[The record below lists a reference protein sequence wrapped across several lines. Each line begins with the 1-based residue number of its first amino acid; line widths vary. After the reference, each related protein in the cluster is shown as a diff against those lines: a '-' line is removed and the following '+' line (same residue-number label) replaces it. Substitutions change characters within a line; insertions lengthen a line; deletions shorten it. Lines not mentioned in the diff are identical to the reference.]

1 MRRAKC
7 RERIRILSLVI
18 ALVLLPT
25 MMFAIPESGKKVTL
39 NLESVT
45 VKEFFDAL
53 RQQTGLSFVYNTEQT
68 KTLKPITIHVKDE
81 TVDNVLRTV
90 LNGTGLTYSME
101 RDIVTISK
109 TEQQSNKRIATGIVS
124 DEEGQPLPGVNV
136 IISDLQ
142 RFAITDN
149 NGKYNIEIPFNTAC
163 TITFSY
169 IGMSTQQI
177 MINSGR
183 NDVRRNITLKS
194 DTKLDEVVVTGIYTR
209 KAESFTG
216 SATTISNKDLMRV
229 GNQNVFQS
237 LKNLDP
243 TLYIADNFNMGSDP
257 NTTPNM
263 SMRGTSSFPTTETNS
278 LKSNYQNQPNQ
289 PLFILDGFETTAE
302 TVMDMDMNR
311 IESITILKDA
321 SAKALYGSKAAN
333 GVIVIETKR
342 LTGNQQ
348 RVTYNGSISLEIP
361 DLTSYDLCNAWEKL
375 EAERLDGVYHSDD
388 NVIQE
393 GLTRLYNE
401 RKKNV
406 MEGLD
411 TYWLSK
417 PLRTGIG
424 HKHNLNIEL
433 GDSQN
438 LRAIIDVTYNQVTG
452 VMKGSDRR
460 NISGDFNISYRR
472 KNLIF
477 KNILS
482 ILVNKSNDS
491 PYGSYSEYSR
501 MNPYWAATDKNGN
514 LLRWV
519 EFPDNI
525 QTRVA
530 NPLYNATIGTSFT
543 SNYLRFTNNFY
554 AEWYITPTWK
564 ATVRLGI
571 SQQRDKADDFYPANH
586 SMFKDYTAEETLIKR
601 GKYILENGESNSISS
616 DLNINYNKLIGK
628 HTIFANAGFFI
639 SEDKSS
645 AYQHT
650 AEGFGN
656 NQIADITFARQYA
669 EGVTPIG
676 YSSINRQASF
686 LLAASYD
693 YDNRYLAD
701 ATIRESASSLYG
713 SDNRWANSW
722 SFGVGWNLHNEAFI
736 KNLAWL
742 KQFKLRASVGLT
754 GNQNFDTNAALAT
767 YKYYTGISYGGFTG
781 AYLSNMPNPKLKWE
795 QKKDYNIGFDMRIAK
810 LSLTFDYYS
819 ADTKNMLTNVSIPT
833 STGFAIVKDNLGL
846 VRNSGVE
853 TKANY
858 TVWQNKKGFFNVY
871 GTFTYTKNKIIRLSE
886 SMRAYNE
893 KMMKMAE
900 KADQSAPVLMYQDGL
915 SMNTIWAVPSA
926 GIDPQSGNE
935 IYIKKDGSYT
945 YKYSANDMVAAGDA
959 TPKYRGTAGF
969 TAEYNGFGLSA
980 TVSYLAGCQ
989 MYNSTLVDRVENAD
1003 ITYNVDRRLLQG
1015 RWTTPGQQTQYKKFN
1030 SSTRTRATTRFVQDR
1045 KELKLSS
1052 ISAYYEFPSSIYQK
1066 LYMERLRLS
1075 FYINDIATFSSI
1087 KVERGLNYPFAR
1099 TMSFSLNATF

>member
-945 YKYSANDMVAAGDA
+945 YKYSANDMAAAGDA

-1045 KELKLSS
+1045 KELNLSS

>member
-1 MRRAKC
+1 MRKTKS
-7 RERIRILSLVI
+7 RERVRILSLVM
-18 ALVLLPT
+18 ALLLLPT
-25 MMFAIPESGKKVTL
+25 MMYAIPESGKNVTL

-68 KTLKPITIHVKDE
+68 KSLKPITIHVKNE
-81 TVDNVLRTV
+81 TVDNVLRIV

-109 TEQQSNKRIATGIVS
+109 VEQQGNKRIATGIVS
-124 DEEGQPLPGVNV
+124 DEEGYPLPGVNV
-136 IISDLQ
+136 VISDLQ

-149 NGKYNIEIPFNTAC
+149 NGKFSIEVPQHTPC

-169 IGMSTQQI
+169 IGMSTQQV

-183 NDVRRNITLKS
+183 NDVRKNITLKS

-257 NTTPNM
+257 NTTPSM
-263 SMRGTSSFPTTETNS
+263 SMRGTSSFPTTETSS

-348 RVTYNGSISLEIP
+348 RVTYNGSISLEMP

-375 EAERLDGVYHSDD
+375 EAERLDGVYTHDD
-388 NVIQE
+388 NVNQE
-393 GLTRLYNE
+393 ELTRLYNE

-460 NISGDFNISYRR
+460 NISGDFNISYRH

-530 NPLYNATIGTSFT
+530 NPMYNATIGTSFT

-554 AEWYITPTWK
+554 AEWYITPAWK

-586 SMFKDYTAEETLIKR
+586 SMFKDYTSEETLIKR

-853 TKANY
+853 AKANY

-900 KADQSAPVLMYQDGL
+900 KADQSALVLMYQDGL

-935 IYIKKDGSYT
+935 IYIKKDGAYT

-1045 KELKLSS
+1045 KELNLSS

>member
-348 RVTYNGSISLEIP
+348 RVTYNGSISLEMP

-375 EAERLDGVYHSDD
+375 EAERLDGVYTHDD
-388 NVIQE
+388 NVNQE
-393 GLTRLYNE
+393 ELTRLYNE

-586 SMFKDYTAEETLIKR
+586 SMFKDYTDEETLIKR

-1045 KELKLSS
+1045 KELNLSS